1 MFENHWSEALLI
13 SYQRSLNSIHMH
25 SLFAA
30 CLLLWDSPLTSKAQD
45 PPSLT
50 FSSICY
56 PQLLSTHHLNISK
69 TVNLTHNTFIL
80 MTYTVIFIV
89 VLPEG
94 FIHILYIQF
103 LPPPTYSTPNHSTE
117 TVFTNVAKLN
127 EDLSV
132 LSFWP
137 HVNAYSALKSQT
149 LISLI

>member
-1 MFENHWSEALLI
+1 MKWS
-13 SYQRSLNSIHMH
+13 SLNFLSKILKLYSHAF
-25 SLFAA
+25 SLLPAYY
-30 CLLLWDSPLTSKAQD
+30 CEI
-45 PPSLT
+45 PPSPPKLKT
-50 FSSICY
+50 HPLWPFLPSITY
-56 PQLLSTHHLNISK
+56 PQLLSAHHLNISK
-69 TVNLTHNTFIL
+69 TVNLTHNIFIL

-117 TVFTNVAKLN
+117 TAFTNVAKLN

-137 HVNAYSALKSQT
+137 YVNAYSALKSQT